1 MENTTYDTALLRA
14 LSNQMADAVER
25 ATPSLV
31 TVMGRARQ
39 SGSGT
44 VIAPELVMTASHILE
59 RENDIKI
66 QSHEQTQFPATL
78 VGRDKTT
85 DLALLRVPGLK
96 LPAAV
101 AAAEPARV
109 GQLVL
114 ALGRPSEDGVMASS
128 GIISALGGP
137 LRTSQ
142 GTVLERY
149 IRTDATPYPGFSGG
163 PLLDTQGQVLGILTT
178 GLANGVPLAIP
189 MAQAQSIA
197 DALAQQGYIK
207 RGFLGLSS
215 QLVHLPEAQRAGRA
229 QDHGLLIVN
238 VEEKS
243 PAQQAGLLIG
253 DILVSL
259 DGHAVTDT
267 EDLQL
272 LLTGERVG
280 KALPV
285 EVIRGDAVQTL
296 SVTPGQRR

>member
-14 LSNQMADAVER
+14 LSNQMADAVAR

-39 SGSGT
+39 AGSGV
-44 VIAPELVMTASHILE
+44 VIASELVITASHILE

-66 QSHEQTQFPATL
+66 QSHEQTEFSATL
-78 VGRDKTT
+78 AGRDRTS
-85 DLALLRVPGLK
+85 DLAVLRVPGLK
-96 LPAAV
+96 LPPAAT
-101 AAAEPARV
+101 ATEAARV

-128 GIISALGGP
+128 GIVSALGGP
-137 LRTSQ
+137 LRTGQ
-142 GTVLERY
+142 GTILERY

-178 GLANGVPLAIP
+178 GIANGVPLAIP
-189 MAQAQSIA
+189 MAQAKAIA
-197 DALAQQGYIK
+197 DDLTQQGYIK

-243 PAQQAGLLIG
+243 PAQQAGLLVG

-259 DGHAVTDT
+259 DGHTITDT

-272 LLTGERVG
+272 LLTGDRVG
-280 KALPV
+280 TALPV
-285 EVIRGDAVQTL
+285 EVIRGNAVQTL
-296 SVTPGQRR
+296 TVTPGQRQ